1 MIVFALGVGAYSV
14 GSTLFFS
21 GLFRRPTSRL
31 LKAARLAL
39 GLGVVA
45 HLVYILWTSFLTHK
59 CPIES
64 MHFALSASALV
75 MAAVFWAL
83 GPRFRVEPLGAL
95 VGPIALGFWI
105 AAEFL
110 ARDGV
115 APRVPR
121 FWLSLHIAANLFGVG
136 LFLLAGV
143 ASGFYLYVERNLKR
157 KQKTLIPGAMPALD
171 SLDLTAYR
179 LLILGYPLLTFGV
192 VTGGMFLS
200 ELNFNSPAELVRPL
214 LGYSSWLLLGLV
226 LLWRGPLGNRGRKS
240 AIGTLLGVSCV
251 LLLLLFYL
259 TGEGQASSDRGGAAL
274 VTSLGRSV

>member
-14 GSTLFFS
+14 GSTLYFS
-21 GLFRRPTSRL
+21 GLFRKPTSGLMR
-31 LKAARLAL
+31 AARLAL
-39 GLGVVA
+39 GLGALA
-45 HLVYILWTSFLTHK
+45 HALYILWTSFLTHK

-75 MAAVFWAL
+75 MVAVFWAL

-95 VGPIALGFWI
+95 VGPIGLAFWI

-110 ARDGV
+110 GKSGIV
-115 APRVPR
+115 PRVPR
-121 FWLSLHIAANLFGVG
+121 FWLSLHIAANLLGVG

-143 ASGFYLYVERNLKR
+143 ASAFYLYVERNLKR
-157 KQKTLIPGAMPALD
+157 KSTTLIPGAMPALD

-179 LLILGYPLLTFGV
+179 LLILGYPFLTFGV

-200 ELNFNSPAELVRPL
+200 ELNFAHPTELLRPL

-251 LLLLLFYL
+251 LLLLLLYL
-259 TGEGQASSDRGGAAL
+259 SGEGQGSAASAAST
-274 VTSLGRSV
+274 VGSGERAV